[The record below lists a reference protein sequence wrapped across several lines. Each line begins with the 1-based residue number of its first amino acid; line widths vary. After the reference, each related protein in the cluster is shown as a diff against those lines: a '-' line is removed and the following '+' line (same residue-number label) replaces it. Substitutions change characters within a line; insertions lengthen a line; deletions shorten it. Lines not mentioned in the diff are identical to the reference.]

1 MVVSHSADK
10 FRVSQIDHVEMFVP
24 DRSEAARW
32 YADVLGLAV
41 VPGYEDWASDPM
53 GPLMISSD
61 GGSTK
66 LALFQGESPQAVTMS
81 GFQLVAFRVPGA
93 DFIRFLKGLSEIHLL
108 DLKGARV
115 TPAAV
120 VDHDKAYSLYF
131 TDPYDHQLEIT
142 SYEYEVTTQLLR
154 DEGLGAG

>member
-1 MVVSHSADK
+1 MVDSHSANR

-24 DRSEAARW
+24 DRSRAARW
-32 YADVLGLAV
+32 SAEVLGLAV
-41 VPGYEDWASDPM
+41 VPGHEDWASDPK
-53 GPLMISSD
+53 GPLMVSSD

-66 LALFQGESPQAVTMS
+66 LALFQGESPQAAAKS
-81 GFQLVAFRVPGA
+81 GFQLVAFRVPGS
-93 DFIRFLKGLSEIHLL
+93 DFIIFLKGLSEIYLL

-142 SYEYEVTTQLLR
+142 TYEYKVTTQLLS
-154 DEGLGAG
+154 DEGLRAG